1 MVSPGGC
8 SESPFR
14 PLRSVDSAPD
24 EWREMRAQVALH
36 DDQTRA
42 RDVSFPLQN
51 ALWLSGSQTR
61 IACP

>member
-1 MVSPGGC
+1 MVSPGGY
-8 SESPFR
+8 SKNPFR

-51 ALWLSGSQTR
+51 ALWPSGSQTR